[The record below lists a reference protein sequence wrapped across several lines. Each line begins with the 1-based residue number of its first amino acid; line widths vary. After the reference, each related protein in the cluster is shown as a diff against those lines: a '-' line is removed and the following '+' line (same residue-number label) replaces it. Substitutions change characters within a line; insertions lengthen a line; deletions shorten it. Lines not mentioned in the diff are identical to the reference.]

1 MGPNSTRTLYLSVGM
16 AVFAMFLIYSYSQE
30 RKAEYDKKFG
40 ATQRVV
46 IASKDILEMA
56 TVDESMLELVD
67 VPKEYIQPGAL
78 NAPEEALDL
87 VAAAPMKKGEQVLI
101 TKLLTPGPSTGLA
114 HQIAPERR
122 AITLPV
128 DEVRGVAKLVRPGDR
143 VDIITAL
150 EAQKGGIS
158 GPKIEV
164 KTLMQD
170 VPVLATGVNVT
181 NNIPRVL
188 EGGKDGNKGYFKRLS
203 GDTSFGSIT
212 LEVNPKEA
220 QDLILLL
227 ATNPGS
233 VFLSL
238 RNPSDRNVPTLAASN
253 TQSLLGR
260 TDLQFAEVPRQPAA
274 TPPPVIAAP
283 PVVQRSAPV
292 QAPARK
298 KRGPYVEI
306 K

>member
-46 IASKDILEMA
+46 IASRDILEMA

-67 VPKEYIQPGAL
+67 VPKEYTQPGAL

-87 VAAAPMKKGEQVLI
+87 VAAAPIKKGEQVLV
-101 TKLLTPGPSTGLA
+101 TKLLTPGPSTGLS

-150 EAQKGGIS
+150 EAQKGGMS
-158 GPKIEV
+158 GSKIEV

-170 VPVLATGVNVT
+170 VPVLATGVNIT

-238 RNPSDRNVPTLAASN
+238 RNPSDRNVPSLAASN

-260 TDLQFAEVPRQPAA
+260 TDLQFVEVPRQPAA
-274 TPPPVIAAP
+274 TPAPVFTPP
-283 PVVQRSAPV
+283 PVVQRSAPAQV
-292 QAPARK
+292 PARK

>member
-56 TVDESMLELVD
+56 TIDESMLELTD
-67 VPKEYIQPGAL
+67 IPKEYIQPGAL

-87 VAAAPMKKGEQVLI
+87 VAAAPIKKGEQVMI

-158 GPKIEV
+158 GSKIEV

-188 EGGKDGNKGYFKRLS
+188 EGGSDGNKGYFKRLS

-238 RNPSDRNVPTLAASN
+238 RNPSDRNVPTLGASN
-253 TQSLLGR
+253 TQALLGR
-260 TDLQFAEVPRQPAA
+260 PDLLMSDVPRQPAA
-274 TPPPVIAAP
+274 VVAAPVMIPPPVQRPAAT
-283 PVVQRSAPV
+283 
-292 QAPARK
+292 APARK

-306 K
+306 R